1 MREVECLCGE
11 KVVFLDAEVQAKTC
25 PNCGAPVYQYGVPRM
40 FEERVRRRRPSPW
53 SSQGLW
59 VAGLLSVVLLAVIV
73 VAALSVARTRALGRA
88 RLDEER
94 ADAARL
100 RGDYNTAEEL
110 YRRAMDAYRRWGGE
124 SDTVAKIG
132 AALDEVTLA
141 LKREAGADGSRAQG
155 PMPISLEELARQAYL
170 GDPREWEDRFNMGY
184 AGRWVLVKSPVERRE
199 ATRFRPA
206 ALSLSYMMLSTQGP
220 PVAVVFDGPF
230 FEKFGIEAGDE
241 TVVRAVLSA
250 MRFEKG
256 TADEAGQWVLVFDG
270 LQSTLVTDENTLKEV
285 GWEPDDE
292 LSALL
297 ARQAV
302 VSSAF

>member
-11 KVVFLDAEVQAKTC
+11 KVVFLDEEVQAKTC
-25 PNCGAPVYQYGVPRM
+25 PNCGTPVYQYGPPRI
-40 FEERVRRRRPSPW
+40 FEERIRRKRPSLR
-53 SSQGLW
+53 SAQGLW

-73 VAALSVARTRALGRA
+73 VAGLSVARTRALSRA

-100 RGDYNTAEEL
+100 RGDYSTAEEF
-110 YRRAMDAYRRWGGE
+110 YRRALDAYRRWGGE

-132 AALDEVTLA
+132 AALEEVSLA
-141 LKREAGADGSRAQG
+141 LSREESWAWGRAQG

-170 GDPREWEDRFNMGY
+170 GDPAEWEDRFNTAY
-184 AGRWVLVKSPVERRE
+184 AGRWVLVRGAVERRE
-199 ATRFRPA
+199 ASRFRPA
-206 ALSLSYMMLSTQGP
+206 SVTLSYLILSTQGP
-220 PVAVVFDGPF
+220 PVEIFFDGPF
-230 FEKFGIEAGDE
+230 FEKYGIEVGGEAL
-241 TVVRAVLSA
+241 VRLVLSA

-256 TADEAGQWVLVFDG
+256 TADEAGQWVLVADG
-270 LQSTLVTDENTLKEV
+270 LQSTLVTDEDPLKEM
-285 GWEPDDE
+285 GWEIDDE

-297 ARQAV
+297 VRQAA